1 MWSDNDVVLRN
12 EPLFIAK
19 GQEREWGWGL
29 FCGGSH
35 GFQGNGGGSVVR
47 GTTELTAN
55 ELPTGEIGR
64 ILKSF
69 MGDQVNSI
77 VTQPKS
83 SKPSLPLTPPP
94 PPRAKNDCSLM
105 QINVSYATFTDISS
119 INLNS
124 LPLIRVVRIVKKELF
139 LSYKT
144 S

>member
-1 MWSDNDVVLRN
+1 M
-12 EPLFIAK
+12 
-19 GQEREWGWGL
+19 
-29 FCGGSH
+29 GGSH

-55 ELPTGEIGR
+55 ELPTRGDRTNFKELYGR
-64 ILKSF
+64 SGKFDRDTAKIL
-69 MGDQVNSI
+69 Q
-77 VTQPKS
+77 T
-83 SKPSLPLTPPP
+83 LLTPPP
-94 PPRAKNDCSLM
+94 RRAINDCSLM

-124 LPLIRVVRIVKKELF
+124 LSLIRVVCIVKKELF

>member
-1 MWSDNDVVLRN
+1 MKWQWCRTKERAIIYRQGPGKGVGLRTF
-12 EPLFIAK
+12 LWGITWFSGKRRGISRQRDYRIDRQWIA
-19 GQEREWGWGL
+19 
-29 FCGGSH
+29 
-35 GFQGNGGGSVVR
+35 NGGDR
-47 GTTELTAN
+47 TNFKELYGRSGKFYRDTAK
-55 ELPTGEIGR
+55 
-64 ILKSF
+64 IL
-69 MGDQVNSI
+69 Q
-77 VTQPKS
+77 T
-83 SKPSLPLTPPP
+83 LLTPYPSPP

>member
-1 MWSDNDVVLRN
+1 M
-12 EPLFIAK
+12 
-19 GQEREWGWGL
+19 
-29 FCGGSH
+29 GGSH

-55 ELPTGEIGR
+55 ELPTRGDRTNFKELYGR
-64 ILKSF
+64 SGKFDRDTAKIL
-69 MGDQVNSI
+69 Q
-77 VTQPKS
+77 T
-83 SKPSLPLTPPP
+83 LLTPPP
-94 PPRAKNDCSLM
+94 PRRAINDCSLM

-124 LPLIRVVRIVKKELF
+124 LSLIRVVRIVKKELF

>member
-1 MWSDNDVVLRN
+1 M
-12 EPLFIAK
+12 
-19 GQEREWGWGL
+19 
-29 FCGGSH
+29 GGSH

-55 ELPTGEIGR
+55 ELPTRGDRTNFKELYGR
-64 ILKSF
+64 SGKFDRDTTKILQTLF
-69 MGDQVNSI
+69 
-77 VTQPKS
+77 TP
-83 SKPSLPLTPPP
+83 TPPP
-94 PPRAKNDCSLM
+94 PRRGINDCSLM

-124 LPLIRVVRIVKKELF
+124 LSLIRVVRIVKKELF

>member
-1 MWSDNDVVLRN
+1 
-12 EPLFIAK
+12 
-19 GQEREWGWGL
+19 
-29 FCGGSH
+29 
-35 GFQGNGGGSVVR
+35 
-47 GTTELTAN
+47 
-55 ELPTGEIGR
+55 
-64 ILKSF
+64 

-94 PPRAKNDCSLM
+94 PPLRAKNDCSLM

>member
-1 MWSDNDVVLRN
+1 M
-12 EPLFIAK
+12 
-19 GQEREWGWGL
+19 
-29 FCGGSH
+29 GGSH

-55 ELPTGEIGR
+55 ELPTKGDRTNFKELYGR
-64 ILKSF
+64 SGKFDRDTAKIL
-69 MGDQVNSI
+69 Q
-77 VTQPKS
+77 T
-83 SKPSLPLTPPP
+83 LLTPPP
-94 PPRAKNDCSLM
+94 PRRGINDCSLM

-124 LPLIRVVRIVKKELF
+124 LSLIRVVRIVKKKLF

>member
-1 MWSDNDVVLRN
+1 
-12 EPLFIAK
+12 
-19 GQEREWGWGL
+19 
-29 FCGGSH
+29 
-35 GFQGNGGGSVVR
+35 
-47 GTTELTAN
+47 
-55 ELPTGEIGR
+55 
-64 ILKSF
+64 

-83 SKPSLPLTPPP
+83 SKPSLP
-94 PPRAKNDCSLM
+94 PPRRAINDCSLM

-124 LPLIRVVRIVKKELF
+124 LSLIRVVRIVKKELF